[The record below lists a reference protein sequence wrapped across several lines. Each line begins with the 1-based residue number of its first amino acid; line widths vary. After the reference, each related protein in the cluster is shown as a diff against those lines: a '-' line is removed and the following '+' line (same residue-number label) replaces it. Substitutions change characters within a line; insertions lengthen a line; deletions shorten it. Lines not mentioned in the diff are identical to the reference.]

1 MVEHPGSF
9 AVSSAKFRLRQ
20 DGAAFQLSM
29 SKPTSGSSSS
39 KRSATE
45 ISGGTSE
52 SVAQTLSSADN
63 TAVTDAQLDLL
74 LPTEGFE
81 VLAKPPP
88 TEQAAEQEPQRDP
101 SS

>member
-1 MVEHPGSF
+1 MLAVF
-9 AVSSAKFRLRQ
+9 VSSAQFRLRQ
-20 DGAAFQLSM
+20 DGAAFQLSSM
-29 SKPTSGSSSS
+29 SQPTSGSSSS